1 MVRLKVVKM
10 KDLEQSLRMKI
21 LFNREVITGEIE
33 QFISTVRSKA
43 PNEIIPN
50 RTSPFTRNPWR
61 AKKLQ
66 PTHPTKLTERTGK
79 LLYMIRKDSNVAYTG
94 KKIRKRESSALMET
108 VRDKTGTDSSSK
120 LMYSYEGRLMVK
132 DSERIKMDSFL
143 SASHLASTGGR
154 RQDMKK
160 ETGATLRARFLHEYA
175 GTTSTGKTR
184 PARPIF
190 RQVAESNKDLMIS
203 RMKARLS

>member
-1 MVRLKVVKM
+1 ML
-10 KDLEQSLRMKI
+10 
-21 LFNREVITGEIE
+21 
-33 QFISTVRSKA
+33 
-43 PNEIIPN
+43 
-50 RTSPFTRNPWR
+50 
-61 AKKLQ
+61 
-66 PTHPTKLTERTGK
+66 
-79 LLYMIRKDSNVAYTG
+79 RKDANVAYTG

-108 VRDKTGTDSSSK
+108 VRDKTGTDNSSK

-132 DSERIKMDSFL
+132 DSERVKMDSFL
-143 SASHLASTGGR
+143 SASHLETGGR